1 MTHMNLPNNKIKV
14 LSGLPV
20 ERIYQSLPL
29 KIYDASV
36 IDFLSEVSKEIFS
49 ESKDNE
55 SLRIFSYF
63 ALWSRKNN
71 LLRLKNKRTDIEKRF
86 GRGIALHIAPSNV
99 ITNILFT
106 ISFGL
111 LSGCPSIIRISEK
124 NISEFKK
131 ILSII
136 EKVLSKNKFKFLK
149 EYLSIISY
157 EHDDNINKILS
168 LMSDIRVI
176 WGGDSTINYF
186 KKFETNP
193 RNLDIVF
200 PNRTSIAIISGEWLK
215 RTNQKEKKV
224 VAKSFANDISL
235 FSQRACSSPKKLI
248 IFENKSNESDIK
260 NLLNNFL
267 LECDNAI
274 DSINNKEK
282 FHRLNNFKSA
292 SYLSTFLSNNYETF
306 KGNNIFAIYYVD
318 EQLLDNDNPFENS
331 CLSVNKINTFSE
343 IKNFINKENQTIV
356 QIGLN
361 DNNIKELINISAPIG
376 TDRIVKP
383 GMALNMDIFWDGY
396 DTVSLMSRFIEF

>member
-1 MTHMNLPNNKIKV
+1 MNLPNNKIKV

>member
-1 MTHMNLPNNKIKV
+1 MNLSNNKIKV
-14 LSGLPV
+14 LSGFPI

-29 KIYDASV
+29 KIYDDSV
-36 IDFLSEVSKEIFS
+36 IDFLSEISKEIFS
-49 ESKDNE
+49 ESKENE

-71 LLRLKNKRTDIEKRF
+71 LLRLKKKRTDIEKRY
-86 GRGIALHIAPSNV
+86 GRGLALHIAPSNV

-124 NISEFKK
+124 NISELKK
-131 ILSII
+131 VLSII
-136 EKVLSKNKFKFLK
+136 EKVLSENKFKFLK
-149 EYLSIISY
+149 EYLSIITY
-157 EHDDNINKILS
+157 EHDDNINKSLS
-168 LMSDIRVI
+168 LISDIRVI
-176 WGGDSTINYF
+176 WGGNSTISYF

-200 PNRTSIAIISGEWLK
+200 PNRTSIAIISGEWLRK
-215 RTNQKEKKV
+215 TNNKEKKAI
-224 VAKSFANDISL
+224 AKSFAYDISL

-248 IFENKSNESDIK
+248 IFDNKADEFDI

-267 LECDNAI
+267 LECDNAVN
-274 DSINNKEK
+274 SIKNKEK
-282 FHRLNNFKSA
+282 FHRLNNFKSS
-292 SYLSTFLSNNYETF
+292 SYLSTFLSGNYETF
-306 KGNNIFAIYYVD
+306 KGHNIFAIYYVD
-318 EQLLDNDNPFENS
+318 EKNLNDDNTFENC
-331 CLSVNKINTFSE
+331 CLLVNKIKKVSE

-361 DNNIKELINISAPIG
+361 NNNIRELINISAPIG

-396 DTVSLMSRFIEF
+396 DTVSLMSRIIEF

>member
-1 MTHMNLPNNKIKV
+1 MNLSNNKIKI
-14 LSGLPV
+14 LYGTPI
-20 ERIYQSLPL
+20 ERIYQSLPF
-29 KIYDASV
+29 KIYDESV
-36 IDFLSEVSKEIFS
+36 IDFLSEISKEIFS
-49 ESKDNE
+49 ESKENE

-71 LLRLKNKRTDIEKRF
+71 LLRLKKKRTDIEKRY
-86 GRGIALHIAPSNV
+86 GRGLALHIAPSNV

-131 ILSII
+131 ILLII
-136 EKVLSKNKFKFLK
+136 EKVISKDKFKFLK

-157 EHDDNINKILS
+157 EHDDNINKSLS
-168 LMSDIRVI
+168 LISDIRVI
-176 WGGDSTINYF
+176 WGGNTTISYF

-200 PNRTSIAIISGEWLK
+200 PNRTSMAIVSGEWL
-215 RTNQKEKKV
+215 RTTNKKETKII
-224 VAKSFANDISL
+224 AKSFANDIAL
-235 FSQRACSSPKKLI
+235 FSQRACSSPKKLL
-248 IFENKSNESDIK
+248 IFDDKADESDINK
-260 NLLNNFL
+260 LLNNFL
-267 LECDNAI
+267 LECDDAI
-274 DSINNKEK
+274 NSIKNKEN

-292 SYLSTFLSNNYETF
+292 SYLSTFLSDNYETF

-318 EQLLDNDNPFENS
+318 ERILNDDKPFENC
-331 CLSVNKINTFSE
+331 CLSVNKIKRLSE

-361 DNNIKELINISAPIG
+361 NNNIKELINISAPKG
-376 TDRIVKP
+376 TDRVVKP

-396 DTVSLMSRFIEF
+396 DTVSLMSRIIEF